1 MDTDKCLNPLSSENA
16 FETLCSRVQDQE
28 AREGDLG
35 LEHVDKLLT
44 DTYTAN
50 NPGTLGIPGRNE
62 ADSEPLHRV
71 AREVVGKPRARLGIR
86 RQEFSKTIRV
96 SVDNDCVGDPNSRTS
111 TPRLVGRV
119 GEHTSE
125 SGSTRQSITVL
136 SVRSGVL
143 RSIRGQHWGTHTEK
157 PACRRRY
164 RHGASGR
171 PEVSQNVLGRV

>member
-1 MDTDKCLNPLSSENA
+1 MLSR
-16 FETLCSRVQDQE
+16 LCVREFKTKKQGKVTWVWSTWISLSHRHVHSQE
-28 AREGDLG
+28 PRHAR
-35 LEHVDKLLT
+35 
-44 DTYTAN
+44 
-50 NPGTLGIPGRNE
+50 IPGRNE
-62 ADSEPLHRV
+62 ADSEPLRRV

-86 RQEFSKTIRV
+86 RQEFSKTIRE

-111 TPRLVGRV
+111 TPGLVARV

-125 SGSTRQSITVL
+125 SGSTRQRITVL

-143 RSIRGQHWGTHTEK
+143 RSIRGQHCGSHAEK

-164 RHGASGR
+164 RHGASGL